1 MIEMLGKTVLHLLN
15 WIAALFVF
23 ALTFPQYEQIAGVI
37 ALPLAILAL
46 GCAFLI
52 AALSLTEKE
61 VTHVR

>member
-1 MIEMLGKTVLHLLN
+1 MIDTLAMVAFHCLN

-23 ALTFPQYEQIAGVI
+23 AVTFPQYEQVAGMI

-52 AALSLTEKE
+52 AALSLAEKE
-61 VTHVR
+61 EVHVR